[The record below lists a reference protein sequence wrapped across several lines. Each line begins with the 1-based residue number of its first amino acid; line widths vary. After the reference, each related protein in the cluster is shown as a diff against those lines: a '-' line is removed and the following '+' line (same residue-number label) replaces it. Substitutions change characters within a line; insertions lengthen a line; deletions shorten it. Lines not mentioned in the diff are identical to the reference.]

1 MRLTRCM
8 EQAFDDRSVR
18 LWRLAADALT
28 SAEVAVISALLR
40 AAFVP
45 DEDAMAEADCQ
56 PALGGVHVLRAPWAG
71 AHGTARRSCAQPTA
85 CAGRPTMMAS
95 SMVLSAQITRPLD
108 PTAPLSCDRRG
119 RTGDVW

>member
-45 DEDAMAEADCQ
+45 DEDAMAEVDWQ
-56 PALGGVHVLRAPWAG
+56 PALGGRARSTSALGWRTWHGPSFVRTADGLCRTPDDDGFLHG
-71 AHGTARRSCAQPTA
+71 AVRADHAAARPDGAA
-85 CAGRPTMMAS
+85 L
-95 SMVLSAQITRPLD
+95 V
-108 PTAPLSCDRRG
+108 
-119 RTGDVW
+119 